1 MEEDRFWHWPASSAN
16 TIGGTDTGLEFSVHQ
31 AVELVNMPFV
41 SITRLRVR
49 SWRFL
54 PMFFYYALRSTR
66 QASRS
71 DGNLDTK
78 LLRDSNHTFWTAT
91 LWTAETDMKQ
101 FMISGSHGRAMRKLL
116 HWCDEAA
123 LVHWTQENTAL
134 PSWLE
139 AHARL
144 QTEGRRSK
152 VNQPSAAHIA
162 HRFPDPFVGPRS
174 EVNFK

>member
-1 MEEDRFWHWPASSAN
+1 
-16 TIGGTDTGLEFSVHQ
+16 
-31 AVELVNMPFV
+31 MPLV

-54 PMFFYYALRSTR
+54 PMFFFYAFRSTR

-71 DGNLDTK
+71 GGNLATR
-78 LLRDSNHTFWTAT
+78 LLRDRNRTFWTAT
-91 LWTAETDMKQ
+91 LWTSEKEMKQ
-101 FMISGSHGRAMRKLL
+101 FMISGAHGRAMRKLI

-123 LVHWTQENTAL
+123 LVHWAQENAVL

-144 QTEGRRSK
+144 QAEGRRSK
-152 VNQPSAAHIA
+152 VNHPSPAHIA
-162 HRFPDPFVGPRS
+162 HQFPDPFVGPGG